1 MEIRVSE
8 AQYQAPRSDKMND
21 EGKKQSQ
28 ISSNLSVREERHL
41 GSDA

>member
-21 EGKKQSQ
+21 EGKNSLKFP
-28 ISSNLSVREERHL
+28 VTKY
-41 GSDA
+41 